1 MIKIIYGDAW
11 NINLDKVDMIFT
23 DPPFEMTGK
32 QIAAILDNFS
42 YDHLVLICSMHQAIE
57 FAKHTDLE
65 FGFDLVISHISPKK
79 SKSYSVPNM
88 VHSNILYFRKKN
100 VKSAFDRRKITRNDV
115 YSDEQNYYYPSIFH
129 APKTNLAYKY
139 QKNQQ
144 MINDVLGSFNVDSVL
159 DIFAG
164 SGTTALAAY
173 ENGIKNAVMIEKN
186 KEAFDIMK
194 AHCKLVINHNDLEII
209 DTTPTNILPHK
220 DNSQLDKQEQFE
232 TYTAEY
238 LSIIGEALYG
248 NQWQSNLARD
258 LNISSSRR
266 VRAWIAGERA
276 IPFGIWADL
285 EELVRAKQNN
295 LSSILSKM
303 TINK

>member
-1 MIKIIYGDAW
+1 
-11 NINLDKVDMIFT
+11 
-23 DPPFEMTGK
+23 
-32 QIAAILDNFS
+32 
-42 YDHLVLICSMHQAIE
+42 
-57 FAKHTDLE
+57 
-65 FGFDLVISHISPKK
+65 
-79 SKSYSVPNM
+79 M

-129 APKTNLAYKY
+129 APKTNLTYKY

-186 KEAFDIMK
+186 KEAFEIMK

-209 DTTPTNILPHK
+209 DTTLTNIVSHK
-220 DNSQLDKQEQFE
+220 DNSQLDKQEHI
-232 TYTAEY
+232 YTAEY
-238 LSIIGEALYG
+238 LSIIGETLYG

-258 LNISSSRR
+258 LGLSDARR
-266 VRAWIAGERA
+266 VRQWIAGERT
-276 IPFGIWADL
+276 IPSGVWADIV
-285 EELVRAKQNN
+285 ELVRVKQTN